1 MNDERITL
9 RLSKKERSLLEKTA
23 KSSAMTVSSYMKKK
37 IFDDN
42 PDCGEPRK
50 IYYCP
55 TNDKLNYIQTA
66 LERQNQELL
75 LLLLKKAY
83 GEEYKSLYSKSYEL
97 TEAALDKFYNYK
109 RIDNVDE

>member
-1 MNDERITL
+1 MKTI
-9 RLSKKERSLLEKTA
+9 RLNKSEKETINKLA
-23 KSSAMTVSSYMKKK
+23 KESGLGVSGYIRKK
-37 IFDDN
+37 IFEDN
-42 PDCGEPRK
+42 IDLYNNETR
-50 IYYCP
+50 YYCP
-55 TNDKLNYIQTA
+55 TGDKLNYIQTA

-109 RIDNVDE
+109 RIDKLDE